1 MEQRVAI
8 RYAQALMDLANE
20 RGLVEQFSKD
30 VTMIDEALDA
40 SKELRAMLHN
50 PVIRPHV
57 KHTVLQQIF
66 ANHISKEMLNYL
78 DLLVHKGRG
87 EMLRSTV
94 AEFRKLV
101 DTKQGVVRAKVT
113 SAVELSE
120 DQRKAIQTRLTALT
134 GQTVV
139 SSYFLDPSLKGGF
152 IARIGDTQIDASL
165 KHQLEILREQFRS
178 GSALLN

>member
-20 RGLVEQFSKD
+20 RNLVEQFSKD
-30 VTMIDEALDA
+30 VDEISQVLDS
-40 SKELRAMLHN
+40 SKDLRAMMHN

-57 KHTVLQQIF
+57 KHNVLQQIF
-66 ANHISKEMLNYL
+66 ASHLSKEMLNFL
-78 DLLVHKGRG
+78 NLLVHKGRG
-87 EMLRSTV
+87 EMLHSTIV
-94 AEFRKLV
+94 EFRKLV
-101 DTKQGVVRAKVT
+101 DTKQNVVRAKVT

-120 DQRKAIQTRLTALT
+120 DQRKAIQDRLASLT
-134 GQTVV
+134 GQKVV

-152 IARIGDTQIDASL
+152 VARIGDTQIDASL

>member
-20 RGLVEQFSKD
+20 RNLVEQFSND
-30 VTMIDEALDA
+30 VTAINDVLES

-50 PVIRPHV
+50 PVIRPHI
-57 KHTVLQQIF
+57 KHNVLQQIF
-66 ANHISKEMLNYL
+66 AGHVSQELLNFL

-87 EMLRSTV
+87 EMLHGTII
-94 AEFRKLV
+94 EFRKLV
-101 DTKQGVVRAKVT
+101 DTKQNVVRAKVT

-120 DQRKAIQTRLTALT
+120 DQRKAIQDRLASLT
-134 GQTVV
+134 GQKVV

-152 IARIGDTQIDASL
+152 VARIGDTQIDASL

>member
-20 RGLVEQFSKD
+20 RSLVEQFTKD
-30 VTMIDEALDA
+30 VDTIADVLDSA
-40 SKELRAMLHN
+40 KDLRAMLHN
-50 PVIRPHV
+50 PVIRPNM
-57 KHTVLQQIF
+57 KHKVLQQIF
-66 ANHISKEMLNYL
+66 SSHISKEMLNYL
-78 DLLVHKGRG
+78 DLLVNKGRG
-87 EMLRSTV
+87 EMLYGTIT
-94 AEFRKLV
+94 EFRKLV
-101 DTKQGVVRAKVT
+101 DLKQGVVRAKVT

-120 DQRKAIQTRLTALT
+120 DQRQAIQTRLASLT
-134 GQTVV
+134 GQKVV